1 MAKMINNKFI
11 IFKNILM
18 IPSKYWCD
26 FYNYY
31 VNIKKTYKEI
41 SVIIIQMNKT
51 SYRIVN
57 LLTAASYG
65 ANNLYEA
72 CKIAKTL

>member
-18 IPSKYWCD
+18 VPSKYWQD

-57 LLTAASYG
+57 LLTADSYG

>member
-18 IPSKYWCD
+18 VPSKYWRD

-31 VNIKKTYKEI
+31 VNIKKIYKEI
-41 SVIIIQMNKT
+41 SIIIIQMNKT